1 MPAKSLLLDNVTL
14 WITMSNKLDLRLIIV
29 SGLSGS
35 GKSIALNTLEDEGFY
50 CVDNLPLSLLPD
62 FTKRM
67 LEQGMNIYPLIAV
80 GIDARSGP
88 RDLHNFEN
96 IISEVKTQPIKVDIV
111 FLKAELDTLF
121 KRFSETRRKHPLTKR
136 GIPLFEAI
144 EIENSLLAPI
154 AHDADLTL
162 DTTKTNIHQFRSI
175 IKERLLEQKTE
186 AGISLLFQSFGFKHG
201 SPTDSDFVFDVRCLP
216 NPHWEANLRPLTGQD
231 PGVIEFLQ
239 SYEIVDRMFQQ
250 IADFIENWIPEFE
263 TQNRY
268 YLTVSIGCTGGQH
281 RSVYLSEILTTH
293 FKDKLKNV
301 SLRHRELE

>member
-1 MPAKSLLLDNVTL
+1 MESKPE
-14 WITMSNKLDLRLIIV
+14 LRLIIV

-67 LEQGMNIYPLIAV
+67 LDQGINIYQSIAV
-80 GIDARSGP
+80 GVDARSGP
-88 RDLHNFEN
+88 KDLQDFEN
-96 IISEVKTQPIKVDIV
+96 IIDKVKQFPIQVEII
-111 FLKAELDTLF
+111 FLKAELNTLF

-162 DTTKTNIHQFRSI
+162 DTTQTNIHQFRSV
-175 IKERLLEQKTE
+175 IKERLLEQETSS
-186 AGISLLFQSFGFKHG
+186 GLSLLIQSFGFKHG

-216 NPHWEANLRPLTGQD
+216 NPHWEPKLRPLTGQD

-239 SYEIVDRMFQQ
+239 SYEIVDRMFHQV
-250 IADFIENWIPEFE
+250 ADFIDNWVPEFE
-263 TQNRY
+263 AQNRY

-281 RSVYLSEILTTH
+281 RSVYLAETLSRH
-293 FKDKLKNV
+293 FKDHLANV
-301 SLRHRELE
+301 SLRHRELD

>member
-1 MPAKSLLLDNVTL
+1 MDNKSN
-14 WITMSNKLDLRLIIV
+14 LRLIIV

-62 FTKRM
+62 FTRRM
-67 LEQGMNIYPLIAV
+67 LDQGMNIYPCIAV

-88 RDLHNFEN
+88 KDLHNFEN
-96 IISEVKTQPIKVDIV
+96 IISEVKKLPIQVDIV
-111 FLKAELDTLF
+111 FLKAELNTLF

-162 DTTKTNIHQFRSI
+162 DTTQTNIHQFRSI
-175 IKERLLEQKTE
+175 IKERLLEQQNSS
-186 AGISLLFQSFGFKHG
+186 GLSLLFQSFGFKHG

-216 NPHWEANLRPLTGQD
+216 NPHWEPDLRPLTGQD

-250 IADFIENWIPEFE
+250 IADFIDNWIPEFE
-263 TQNRY
+263 AQNRY

-281 RSVYLSEILTTH
+281 RSVYLAEILSKH
-293 FKDKLKNV
+293 FKEKRENI

>member
-14 WITMSNKLDLRLIIV
+14 WITMSNKPDLRLIIV

-80 GIDARSGP
+80 GVDARSGP
-88 RDLHNFEN
+88 KDLHNFEN
-96 IISEVKTQPIKVDIV
+96 IIAEVKTLPIQVDIV

-175 IKERLLEQKTE
+175 IKERLLVQETE

-216 NPHWEANLRPLTGQD
+216 NPHWEPSLRPLTGQD

-250 IADFIENWIPEFE
+250 IADFIENWVPEFE
-263 TQNRY
+263 AQNRY

-281 RSVYLSEILTTH
+281 RSVYLSEILSAH

>member
-1 MPAKSLLLDNVTL
+1 MDNKSN
-14 WITMSNKLDLRLIIV
+14 LRLIIV

-62 FTKRM
+62 FTRRM
-67 LEQGMNIYPLIAV
+67 LDQGMNIYPCIAV

-88 RDLHNFEN
+88 KDLHNFEN
-96 IISEVKTQPIKVDIV
+96 IIAEVKKLPIQIDIV
-111 FLKAELDTLF
+111 FLKAELNTLF

-162 DTTKTNIHQFRSI
+162 DTTQTNIHQFRSI
-175 IKERLLEQKTE
+175 IKERLLEQQNSS
-186 AGISLLFQSFGFKHG
+186 GLSLLFQSFGFKHG

-216 NPHWEANLRPLTGQD
+216 NPHWEPDLRPLTGQD

-250 IADFIENWIPEFE
+250 IADFIDNWIPEFE
-263 TQNRY
+263 AQNRY

-281 RSVYLSEILTTH
+281 RSVYLAEILSKH
-293 FKDKLKNV
+293 FKEKRENI

>member
-1 MPAKSLLLDNVTL
+1 MPNNT
-14 WITMSNKLDLRLIIV
+14 TLRLIIV

-35 GKSIALNTLEDEGFY
+35 GKSVALNTLEDEGFY

-62 FTKRM
+62 FTQRM
-67 LEQGMNIYPLIAV
+67 LNQHINIYQSIAV
-80 GIDARSGP
+80 GIDARSGH
-88 RDLHNFEN
+88 RDLKNFES
-96 IISEVKTQPIKVDIV
+96 IISKVKEFPIQVDIV

-121 KRFSETRRKHPLTKR
+121 KRFSETRRKHPLTRR

-162 DTTKTNIHQFRSI
+162 DTTQSNIHQFRSV
-175 IKERLLEQKTE
+175 IKERLLDKKSETDLS
-186 AGISLLFQSFGFKHG
+186 ILFQSFGFKHG

-216 NPHWEANLRPLTGQD
+216 NPHWETNLRPLTGQD
-231 PGVIEFLQ
+231 PGVIRFLQ
-239 SYEIVDRMFQQ
+239 SYQVVDRMFQQ
-250 IADFIENWIPEFE
+250 IADFIESWIPEFE
-263 TQNRY
+263 AQNRY

-281 RSVYLSEILTTH
+281 RSVYLAETLCNYFS
-293 FKDKLKNV
+293 DKRDNV

>member
-1 MPAKSLLLDNVTL
+1 MDNKSN
-14 WITMSNKLDLRLIIV
+14 LRLIIV

-62 FTKRM
+62 FTRRM
-67 LEQGMNIYPLIAV
+67 LDQGMNIYPCIAV

-88 RDLHNFEN
+88 KDLHNFEN
-96 IISEVKTQPIKVDIV
+96 IISEVKKLPIQIDIV
-111 FLKAELDTLF
+111 FLKAELNTLF

-162 DTTKTNIHQFRSI
+162 DTTQTNIHQFRSI
-175 IKERLLEQKTE
+175 IKERLLEQQNSS
-186 AGISLLFQSFGFKHG
+186 GLSLLFQSFGFKHG

-216 NPHWEANLRPLTGQD
+216 NPHWEPDLRPLTGQD

-250 IADFIENWIPEFE
+250 IADFIDNWIPEFE
-263 TQNRY
+263 AQNRY

-281 RSVYLSEILTTH
+281 RSVYLAEILSKH
-293 FKDKLKNV
+293 FKEKRENI